1 MNEQEVLDA
10 AKLLK
15 KYCSMIHYEL
25 PKTEKYEGGYVC
37 NHCILAEKS
46 GKNNK
51 PICLLHDD
59 INRHTPQ
66 FWKID
71 DVKIEETELS
81 LF

>member
-15 KYCSMIHYEL
+15 KYCSAIHCEL
-25 PKTEKYEGGYVC
+25 PKTEKYKGGYVC
-37 NHCILAEKS
+37 DYCCLAEKL

-59 INRHTPQ
+59 FNRHTPQ

-71 DVKIEETELS
+71 DVKIEEKELS